1 MKWAGIVV
9 IKHIHTEYKLYSTYN
24 NMEHTSEII
33 TCLNTIWRSFPIE
46 IRFDK
51 NLTIDINLHVN
62 KIGIQKKLIEG
73 NIWYMYMGRGGGGG
87 GGGFFFGI

>member
-1 MKWAGIVV
+1 MYHHWKLTILPQIFPLASSFVLMKWAGIVV
-9 IKHIHTEYKLYSTYN
+9 IKHIHTEYKLYSTHN

-51 NLTIDINLHVN
+51 NLAIDINLHVN
-62 KIGIQKKLIEG
+62 KIGIQK
-73 NIWYMYMGRGGGGG
+73 N
-87 GGGFFFGI
+87 